1 MGWIGDINIDNVVIV
16 AARFGGPI
24 AVVRDRTKP
33 GKIAPKSMGK
43 PVIAIYSAAG
53 NLISSFVVMIHVWIC
68 FKSFDKLITI
78 SLITCSLSVEQWSP
92 HKTWLV
98 C

>member
-1 MGWIGDINIDNVVIV
+1 MGWIDDINIDHVVIV

-24 AVVRDRTKP
+24 AVIRDRTKP

-53 NLISSFVVMIHVWIC
+53 NLISSFVV
-68 FKSFDKLITI
+68 TI
-78 SLITCSLSVEQWSP
+78 LLFVCYLFRTFNLNSINLTSVE
-92 HKTWLV
+92 
-98 C
+98 